1 MTTQPKK
8 VMGIEKPVQ
17 IVKNGT
23 MVTASGQI
31 VYLLNPDPATINIE
45 DIAHGLANNS
55 RWNGHTKAYWS
66 VAQHCCMMHDFAPKG
81 EELTY
86 LLHDA
91 EEAYWGDMIKPLK
104 NIIFELAPEIIRY
117 MNNMRDIIFMKYGI
131 QEMTEDV
138 KRMDVKLLA
147 WEYENLIERLQFN
160 PIWDPSIAKIE
171 WLHRYYNAKHGAD
184 YVLTNLKDLWTN
196 AQK

>member
-1 MTTQPKK
+1 
-8 VMGIEKPVQ
+8 
-17 IVKNGT
+17 
-23 MVTASGQI
+23 
-31 VYLLNPDPATINIE
+31 
-45 DIAHGLANNS
+45 
-55 RWNGHTKAYWS
+55 
-66 VAQHCCMMHDFAPKG
+66 
-81 EELTY
+81 
-86 LLHDA
+86 
-91 EEAYWGDMIKPLK
+91 
-104 NIIFELAPEIIRY
+104 
-117 MNNMRDIIFMKYGI
+117 MKYGI